1 VGRREGYDTILNT
14 DLAVE
19 QENFGRF
26 LSLVVEHKHK
36 IGFAGTILIEPK
48 PHEPTKHQYD
58 FDTQTVYG
66 FLKRFGLE
74 NEVKVNI
81 EANHATLS
89 GHTFEHEIAMA
100 RALGIFGSIDANR
113 GDPQNGWDTDQFP
126 NSVEELTLAC
136 IEIERAGGFTDGG
149 FNFDA
154 KVRRQSIDA
163 ADLFHGH
170 IGGVDV
176 IARPCCAPRR
186 SSPMAASMPSAPNAT
201 PDGMANWGRRSR
213 ARALPKS
220 PISLWRAIWPQAGFG
235 PAGMAGEHAQPLLT
249 AIVGRVIGWGEVMMP
264 PAFLGRRSR
273 CSPPARAGGGA
284 RGAAVGAPFHPATA
298 GSAAPDADGFIRRWL
313 LLEPIAKPNRTN
325 QLFTSAYVR
334 AAFAADRPAGLGTGS
349 GHTAARWPDHRAQ
362 GRFAHLARDATPW
375 DVKLFG
381 FAQAYGKPTY
391 GVIFWAVTVIDAP
404 RDMPDAHLAAGSNSA
419 SVWWLNG
426 AETAALFGDRRM
438 VMDDVVSPAVGLK
451 KGRNVLVGAVI
462 NGPGLSDFC
471 VRFVDGKGQP
481 IRDLAVRAQ

>member
-1 VGRREGYDTILNT
+1 MSASYFADFATVRYEGPETANDLAYRWYDKDRVVFGKRMEDYLRFAVCMWHTFCWPGSDVFGAGTFDRPWLNGPQDEAAARAKREAALAFVEKLDLPFYCFHDVDVMAPAESIGEFRASFARAVDHLEELQAQHGRQLLWGTANLFGHPRYLAGAATSPRPEVYAWGASQVRDALEATHRLGGANYVLWGGREGYDTILNT
-14 DLAVE
+14 DLATE

-100 RALGIFGSIDANR
+100 NALGIFGSIDANR

-126 NSVEELTLAC
+126 NSIEELTLAC

-154 KVRRQSIDA
+154 KVRRQSVDA

-176 IARPCCAPRR
+176 IAKALL
-186 SSPMAASMPSAPNAT
+186 
-201 PDGMANWGRRSR
+201 R
-213 ARALPKS
+213 AE
-220 PISLWRAIWPQAGFG
+220 AI
-235 PAGMAGEHAQPLLT
+235 
-249 AIVGRVIGWGEVMMP
+249 I
-264 PAFLGRRSR
+264 
-273 CSPPARAGGGA
+273 
-284 RGAAVGAPFHPATA
+284 
-298 GSAAPDADGFIRRWL
+298 ADGR
-313 LLEPIAKPNRTN
+313 
-325 QLFTSAYVR
+325 
-334 AAFAADRPAGLGTGS
+334 
-349 GHTAARWPDHRAQ
+349 
-362 GRFAHLARDATPW
+362 
-375 DVKLFG
+375 
-381 FAQAYGKPTY
+381 
-391 GVIFWAVTVIDAP
+391 IDAF
-404 RDMPDAHLAAGSNSA
+404 RAERYAGWNGELGETIRTSSLAEIA
-419 SVWWLNG
+419 
-426 AETAALFGDRRM
+426 
-438 VMDDVVSPAVGLK
+438 
-451 KGRNVLVGAVI
+451 
-462 NGPGLSDFC
+462 
-471 VRFVDGKGQP
+471 
-481 IRDLAVRAQ
+481 DLAVARDLMPAPVSGRQEWLENMLNRF